1 MNKIIKR
8 LSAILL
14 SLAMVIAMMPQ
25 VAFADGKGQLK
36 SISFAPV
43 SSYYLYE
50 NNQGWWE
57 ENDGDPFFYYYE
69 PEFVEGDTLIL
80 HYEKVDVNYTYVVDE
95 QGNSWFESSS
105 GETLDFI
112 PNKKGERISTYGA
125 QYENH
130 WKAGDNNYF
139 TITYSDGNDYWT
151 TPGIR
156 FTILENPVVKVEYK
170 RAKDLVYVE
179 KTNGRIENDEITGD
193 EFYYYDGLEYQDGDI
208 ATITYKDES
217 RGTVSYTY
225 DEEKEEFR
233 SKDGD
238 VLEKDWHYIDMNS
251 DQWKKHWHVGTDNEY
266 YFEYFGHRAT
276 LFATVVAN
284 DVVGIEYYPI
294 KDIIYKEYDESH
306 GCWFTDHD
314 DNPFFYY
321 YLGDYEEGDR
331 IVLKHSNG
339 SSENY
344 TYQYN
349 YIDEG
354 YDFISN
360 DGKVLGYIETYTDN
374 DVFAPGNNW
383 GIGEHFYTMYYQG
396 AKTKVKV
403 EIVANPDAPT
413 TTKPSETTTKVKE
426 TTTKVKE
433 TTPKAEETTKSNETN
448 SNDITPTTTNNSKTS
463 IKKLYAKKKSLK
475 VIWNRV
481 SGVNGYQLQAALKKN
496 FKKAKTVTVNGAN
509 KTSTTI
515 KKLKAKKKYFVRIR
529 TFINSNGK
537 KVFSPWSGAKKKKTK

>member
-14 SLAMVIAMMPQ
+14 SLAIVIAMMPQ

-36 SISFAPV
+36 SISFTPNKE
-43 SSYYLYE
+43 YIIYE
-50 NNQGWWE
+50 NTYGEWE
-57 ENDGDPFFYYYE
+57 DDDEDVFYYYYSPTME
-69 PEFVEGDTLIL
+69 NGDTLSL
-80 HYEKVDVNYTYVVDE
+80 HYENTTVEYKYNVELGRFVSEDGDTIDYYDYDTGIGFSRKDNQYQTHWEV
-95 QGNSWFESSS
+95 GNNS
-105 GETLDFI
+105 L
-112 PNKKGERISTYGA
+112 R
-125 QYENH
+125 YEYCDGS
-130 WKAGDNNYF
+130 K
-139 TITYSDGNDYWT
+139 TYS
-151 TPGIR
+151 TPKINV
-156 FTILENPVVKVEYK
+156 TILGNPVSKVEYK

-193 EFYYYDGLEYQDGDI
+193 EFYFYDGLDYRDGDI

-225 DEEKEEFR
+225 DEENEEFR

-238 VLEKDWHYIDMNS
+238 VLEKDWHYIGMGS
-251 DQWKKHWHVGTDNEY
+251 DQWEKHWSVGTDNEY
-266 YFEYFGHRAT
+266 YFEYFGHRTT
-276 LFATVVAN
+276 LFATVVAT
-284 DVVGIEYYPI
+284 DVVGIEYYPV

-306 GCWFTDHD
+306 GCWFTDYD

-321 YLGDYEEGDR
+321 YLGDYEDGDR

-354 YDFISN
+354 HDFISN
-360 DGKVLGYIETYTDN
+360 DGKVLGYIETYNDT
-374 DVFAPGNNW
+374 DVFTPGNNW
-383 GIGEHFYTMYYQG
+383 GIGDHFYTMYYQG
-396 AKTKVKV
+396 AKTKVKIK
-403 EIVANPDAPT
+403 IVANPDAPT
-413 TTKPSETTTKVKE
+413 TTKPSETTTK
-426 TTTKVKE
+426 
-433 TTPKAEETTKSNETN
+433 AEETTKTTGTNETN
-448 SNDITPTTTNNSKTS
+448 SNDLKPTTTNNKKTS
-463 IKKLYAKKKSLK
+463 IKKVSTKKKSLK
-475 VIWNRV
+475 VTWNRV
-481 SGVNGYQLQAALKKN
+481 SGVNGYQLQAALKKS

-515 KKLKAKKKYFVRIR
+515 KKLKTKKKYYVRIR

-537 KVFSPWSGAKKKKTK
+537 TVFSPWSGTKKKKTK